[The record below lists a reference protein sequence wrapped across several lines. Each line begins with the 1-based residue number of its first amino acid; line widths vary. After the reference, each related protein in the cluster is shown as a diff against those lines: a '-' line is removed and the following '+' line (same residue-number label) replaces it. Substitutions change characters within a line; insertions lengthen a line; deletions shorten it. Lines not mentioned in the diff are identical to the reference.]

1 MDILTRSLI
10 TLLLITSGLAL
21 YWLTNRVLLA
31 RVRGRKLGLESLQ
44 PGIPAILYF
53 TSPTCV
59 PCKTVQRP
67 ELSRLKEMMG
77 DGLQIIQVD
86 CTERPDLATD
96 WGVLSVP
103 TTFIIDAKGR
113 PRGVNHGVT
122 RADKLY
128 KQIVD
133 TGYSILKNGRDDN
146 TQYQISNTQ

>member
-1 MDILTRSLI
+1 MDILIRTLI
-10 TLLLITSGLAL
+10 TFFLIAAGIAL
-21 YWLTNRVLLA
+21 YWLTNRVILA
-31 RVRGRKLGLESLQ
+31 RVRGRKLGLESLR

-67 ELSRLKEMMG
+67 ELARLQEQMG

-86 CTERPDLATD
+86 CTERPDLAEY

-113 PRGVNHGVT
+113 PRGVNHGVV

-128 KQIVD
+128 KQILEI
-133 TGYSILKNGRDDN
+133 GYSILDHSREAN
-146 TQYQISNTQ
+146 TQYPISNL